1 VVKIKGQEYQLDIHD
16 TAGQD
21 EFSILGSKQAVGL
34 HGWILVYSISSR
46 QSFDMISIIRDKV
59 LDYTGAD
66 SVPIVIVGNKSDLG
80 DAQRA
85 VPIEEAA
92 ALAKKV
98 HDELRARAEP
108 ASGSAASPRRQRDRM
123 TMLAKSLRCVTSLV

>member
-1 VVKIKGQEYQLDIHD
+1 MQLLRPPRARHSPGLTSQPTIENTFSKVVKIKGQEYQLDIHD

-59 LDYTGAD
+59 LDYTGGTQGFTGRA
-66 SVPIVIVGNKSDLG
+66 LM
-80 DAQRA
+80 QR
-85 VPIEEAA
+85 
-92 ALAKKV
+92 
-98 HDELRARAEP
+98 
-108 ASGSAASPRRQRDRM
+108 G
-123 TMLAKSLRCVTSLV
+123 

>member
-1 VVKIKGQEYQLDIHD
+1 MVKIKGQEYQLDIHD

-59 LDYTGAD
+59 LDFTGAD

-92 ALAKKV
+92 ALAKK
-98 HDELRARAEP
+98 ARRQGLGEADP
-108 ASGSAASPRRQRDRM
+108 CSGSAASPRPRRART
-123 TMLAKSLRCVTSLV
+123 TM